1 MRKITEESIDA
12 FYANKRFKKKNME
25 VYVGEFSTQLILHG
39 HTIAILN
46 NNGMLE
52 ITTCGYNTNTTRDRL
67 SALKGVTVRTKLG
80 QLYLN
85 NVKWDGKLT
94 QLF

>member
-1 MRKITEESIDA
+1 MRKITEESVNA
-12 FYANKRFKKKNME
+12 FYANKRFKKRNTE
-25 VYVGEFSTQLILHG
+25 VYVGEFSTQLRLFG

-46 NNGMLE
+46 DNGLLE

-67 SALKGVTVRTKLG
+67 SALKGVIVRTKLG

-85 NVKWDGKLT
+85 GEKWDGKLIT
-94 QLF
+94 VN

>member
-12 FYANKRFKKKNME
+12 FYSKKRFKKRNME
-25 VYVGEFSTQLILHG
+25 VYVGEFSTQLSLHG
-39 HTIAILN
+39 NTIAYLDDD
-46 NNGMLE
+46 GVLE

-67 SALKGVTVRTKLG
+67 NGLKNVTVKTKLG

-85 NVKWDGKLT
+85 GEEWDGELIKIN
-94 QLF
+94 

>member
-1 MRKITEESIDA
+1 MRKITEESVNA
-12 FYANKRFKKKNME
+12 FYANKRFKKRNME
-25 VYVGEFSTQLILHG
+25 VYVGEFSTQLRLFG

-46 NNGMLE
+46 NNGVLE

-85 NVKWDGKLT
+85 GKEWNGNLT
-94 QLF
+94 TIN

>member
-12 FYANKRFKKKNME
+12 FYNKKRFKKRNME
-25 VYVGEFSTQLILHG
+25 VYVGEFSTQLRLHG

-46 NNGMLE
+46 DNGVLE

-85 NVKWDGKLT
+85 GKEWDGKLIMIN
-94 QLF
+94 